1 MAKKVK
7 RWSTDEKAKILAD
20 LAGASAATVAE
31 KHGVTQSTI
40 YQWKKAAGM
49 GGGKMTR
56 KNGAQ
61 NGHAEPHAMPPLEI
75 KGLQSWLR
83 ECVRQELRA
92 FFEQLGGTNG
102 TRPR

>member
-31 KHGVTQSTI
+31 KHGVSLQTI
-40 YQWKKAAGM
+40 YQWKRTAGM

-56 KNGAQ
+56 KNAAA
-61 NGHAEPHAMPPLEI
+61 NGHANGTMPPLEI
-75 KGLQSWLR
+75 KGLQAWLR

-92 FFEQLGGTNG
+92 FFGQLGGGSDG
-102 TRPR
+102 TRTR